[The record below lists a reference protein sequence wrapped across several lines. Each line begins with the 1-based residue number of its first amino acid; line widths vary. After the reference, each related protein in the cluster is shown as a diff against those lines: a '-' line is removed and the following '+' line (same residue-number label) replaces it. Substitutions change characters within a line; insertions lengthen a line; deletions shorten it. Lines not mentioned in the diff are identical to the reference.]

1 MCQVHLDQEL
11 FVSGSLNFAVFNDG
25 SSDFF
30 EIAAN
35 VVVLGFVVVDVLDD
49 IADDDDND
57 DDDDDDDDDDNI
69 FDVIVVAVGLNL
81 LMAWVFCLKIR

>member
-35 VVVLGFVVVDVLDD
+35 VVVLGFVVVDVF
-49 IADDDDND
+49 DNIVD
-57 DDDDDDDDDDNI
+57 DDDDDDDDDDVDNI

-81 LMAWVFCLKIR
+81 PMVWVFCLKIR

>member
-1 MCQVHLDQEL
+1 ML
-11 FVSGSLNFAVFNDG
+11 FLLTGALI
-25 SSDFF
+25 FF

>member
-1 MCQVHLDQEL
+1 ML
-11 FVSGSLNFAVFNDG
+11 FLLTGALI
-25 SSDFF
+25 FF

-49 IADDDDND
+49 IVDDDDN
-57 DDDDDDDDDDNI
+57 DDDDDDDNI

-81 LMAWVFCLKIR
+81 LMVWVFCLKIR

>member
-35 VVVLGFVVVDVLDD
+35 VVVLGFVVVDVFDNIVDD
-49 IADDDDND
+49 VD
-57 DDDDDDDDDDNI
+57 DDDDDDVDNI

-81 LMAWVFCLKIR
+81 LMVWVFCLKIR

>member
-35 VVVLGFVVVDVLDD
+35 VVVLGFVVVDVF
-49 IADDDDND
+49 DNIVD
-57 DDDDDDDDDDNI
+57 DDDDDDDDDVDNI

-81 LMAWVFCLKIR
+81 LMVWVFCLKIR

>member
-35 VVVLGFVVVDVLDD
+35 AVVLGFVVVDVF
-49 IADDDDND
+49 DNIVD
-57 DDDDDDDDDDNI
+57 DDDDDDDDDVDNI

-81 LMAWVFCLKIR
+81 LMVWVFCLKIR

>member
-1 MCQVHLDQEL
+1 ML
-11 FVSGSLNFAVFNDG
+11 FLLTGALI
-25 SSDFF
+25 FF

-49 IADDDDND
+49 IVDDDDN
-57 DDDDDDDDDDNI
+57 DDDDDDDDNI

-81 LMAWVFCLKIR
+81 LMVWVFCLKIR

>member
-35 VVVLGFVVVDVLDD
+35 VVVLGFVVVDVF
-49 IADDDDND
+49 DNIVD
-57 DDDDDDDDDDNI
+57 DDDDDDDDDDVDNI

-81 LMAWVFCLKIR
+81 LMVWVFCLKIR

>member
-1 MCQVHLDQEL
+1 MCQDHLDQEL

-35 VVVLGFVVVDVLDD
+35 VVVLGFVVVDVF
-49 IADDDDND
+49 DNIVD
-57 DDDDDDDDDDNI
+57 DDDDDDDDDVDNI

-81 LMAWVFCLKIR
+81 LMVWVFCLKIR

>member
-35 VVVLGFVVVDVLDD
+35 VVVLGFVVVDVF
-49 IADDDDND
+49 DNIVD
-57 DDDDDDDDDDNI
+57 DDDDDDDDVDNI

-81 LMAWVFCLKIR
+81 LMVWVFCLKIR